1 MLINLLFLNTIF
13 SKFKILPY
21 IFLSLSLINQTFS
34 ACDRENKQY
43 VVTNYCL
50 IQKLG
55 IDYWE
60 QLKFQKLKKTSQMD
74 LDIIY
79 K

>member
-1 MLINLLFLNTIF
+1 MPKQQELN
-13 SKFKILPY
+13 FKKMR
-21 IFLSLSLINQTFS
+21 
-34 ACDRENKQY
+34 DRENKQY

-60 QLKFQKLKKTSQMD
+60 QLKLKKLKKIISQMD

>member
-1 MLINLLFLNTIF
+1 MPKQQELN
-13 SKFKILPY
+13 FKKMR
-21 IFLSLSLINQTFS
+21 
-34 ACDRENKQY
+34 DRENKQY
-43 VVTNYCL
+43 LVTNYCL

-60 QLKFQKLKKTSQMD
+60 QLKFQKLKKIISQMD